1 MRMGE
6 ADGIR
11 SLDARVARLT
21 KAVAR
26 TCDAQL
32 QSVETVNQLSSDM
45 AALMADVRELGRRH
59 DNMAVVL
66 SRLVSMLR
74 VRREAKG
81 TSAMPV
87 CGGLWDDEIESMTAE
102 GASLS
107 EIAARIGCGV
117 ATVSRRR
124 RQLGAEGS
132 AYKRKW
138 TDREDAVL
146 REAVKLA
153 GSWAEVAENLP
164 GRTEAACCARA
175 KRHGL
180 RLRHNPPHAWTSDE
194 DAFLREHWVSCDM
207 ETPEIAR
214 ALGRTEHAVRTR
226 ASKLGIADSK
236 RRKWALAKS
245 SARFWA
251 RGAA

>member
-1 MRMGE
+1 MS
-6 ADGIR
+6 ADDDVR
-11 SLDARVARLT
+11 SLSARVARLT
-21 KAVAR
+21 AAVER
-26 TCDAQL
+26 SCTAQVESAEWCSQT
-32 QSVETVNQLSSDM
+32 QSDV
-45 AALMADVRELGRRH
+45 AALMAEVHELGKRY

-66 SRLVSMLR
+66 SRLVNMLR

-138 TDREDAVL
+138 TEREDAKL

-153 GSWAEVAENLP
+153 SNWAEVAEEMP

-175 KRHGL
+175 KRYGL
-180 RLRHNPPHAWTSDE
+180 RLRHNPSRAWTADE
-194 DAFLREHWVSCDM
+194 DAFLREHWKSCDM
-207 ETPEIAR
+207 ETPEISR

-251 RGAA
+251 KGETR

>member
-1 MRMGE
+1 MGVE
-6 ADGIR
+6 DDVR
-11 SLDARVARLT
+11 SLEARVAKLT
-21 KAVAR
+21 SAVERSAKAQVESAEWCSQ
-26 TCDAQL
+26 T
-32 QSVETVNQLSSDM
+32 QSDV
-45 AALMADVRELGRRH
+45 AALMAEVHELGRRY
-59 DNMAVVL
+59 DNMVVVL
-66 SRLVSMLR
+66 SRLVDMLR

-107 EIAARIGCGV
+107 EVAARIGCGV

-124 RQLGAEGS
+124 RQLGTDGA

-153 GSWAEVAENLP
+153 DSWAEVAENLP

-180 RLRHNPPHAWTSDE
+180 RIRHNPPHAWTADE

-236 RRKWALAKS
+236 RREWALAKS

-251 RGAA
+251 KGETR